1 MSTEIR
7 ARDAR
12 LKPRLGTAAESGGS
26 ARLRAG
32 PSREFTRAVLA
43 MVLLTASPPA
53 RLSAQD
59 SQFGIRGLGTP
70 DRWESIRARTTGGAF
85 AAFDALSPTAD
96 AALIYLPRLTATAA
110 AAATYRTVEL
120 GGEDASLQST
130 RFPTLGLGG
139 PITARVRIG
148 GGFTSYLGR
157 SYRATTRDSMLL
169 RGEWESFTDDVT
181 SEGGVTD
188 LRLGAAWRPASRVAV
203 GGSFHIL
210 TGSTRVTAVRRYD
223 DSTSYLPAGEV
234 DNPRFDGLGVS
245 AGVLVDLRRNLHVAG
260 YLRSDNR
267 LRYKTRDTTGAYD
280 LPVTW
285 GAAILWRPGTQA
297 AFAAAVQASSWGSA
311 EGLGLPSHDTF
322 AWSAGLEVGRPTLP
336 LRLGVRGGQL
346 PFGPGAEA
354 PDEYAAA
361 LGTGFR
367 FSNGR
372 AMIDLGLERV
382 EREGG
387 GLRERSW
394 NVLVGITVRP

>member
-1 MSTEIR
+1 MTGAR
-7 ARDAR
+7 ACNAR
-12 LKPRLGTAAESGGS
+12 LKPRLGTAAESGDS

-43 MVLLTASPPA
+43 MLLLAAAPPT
-53 RLSAQD
+53 RLTAQD

-85 AAFDALSPTAD
+85 APFDPLSPAAD
-96 AALIYLPRLTATAA
+96 AALIHLPRLTATAA
-110 AAATYRTVEL
+110 AASSYRTVEL
-120 GGEDASLQST
+120 GGEEASLQST
-130 RFPTLGLGG
+130 RFPSLGVGG
-139 PITARVRIG
+139 PLVPRVRIG

-157 SYRATTRDSMLL
+157 SYRSTTRDSMLL
-169 RGEWESFTDDVT
+169 RGEMEPFTDDVT

-188 LRLGAAWRPASRVAV
+188 IRLGAAWRPVSRVAV
-203 GGSFHIL
+203 GGSFHVL

-223 DSTSYLPAGEV
+223 DSTNYEPAGEV
-234 DNPRFDGLGVS
+234 DHPRFDGLGVS
-245 AGVLVDLRRNLHVAG
+245 AGVLVDLRRNIHVAG

-297 AFAAAVQASSWGSA
+297 AFAAAVQASSWGDA
-311 EGLGLPSHDTF
+311 QGLGLPSHDTF
-322 AWSAGLEVGRPTLP
+322 GWSAGLEVGRPTLP

-354 PDEYAAA
+354 PEEFAVAA
-361 LGTGFR
+361 GTGFR
-367 FSNGR
+367 FSTGR
-372 AMIDLGLERV
+372 AMIDLGVERV